1 MIAEAIEKIIGLK
14 RPEKIEVGGFD
25 FVLPDYNKHTPP
37 RASSLTIHTLAGI
50 GDFIESH
57 KALLNSPVIHVVNS
71 GEVRLFS
78 LLDEKHRDREN
89 YCTAKLA
96 RGEFDFGSFL
106 DLEKFMI
113 GIQAN
118 FEQDEMTALI
128 QQKIGTIVQDANVAI
143 LDDGISQATTIKT
156 GIAGVANVVVP
167 NPVTLRPHRT
177 FSEVEQPAS
186 AFVLRIKE
194 GGRIALFEADG
205 GSWGLEAIKNI
216 AEWLEEKNPGIPV
229 IA

>member
-14 RPEKIEVGGFD
+14 RPEKITVGKFD
-25 FVLPDYNKHTPP
+25 YVLPKYTKHIPP
-37 RASSLTIHTLAGI
+37 RASALTIHTLAGI
-50 GDFIESH
+50 GDFLESH
-57 KALLNSPVIHVVNS
+57 KELVKSPVIHVVGS
-71 GEVRLFS
+71 GEVKVFS

-96 RGEFDFGSFL
+96 RGEFPFGSFL

-118 FEQDEMTALI
+118 FEQDEMTTLI

-143 LDDGISQATTIKT
+143 LDDGVSQATTIKK
-156 GIAGVANVVVP
+156 GVAGVENVVVP

-177 FSEVEQPAS
+177 FSEVDQPAS
-186 AFVLRIKE
+186 EFVLRIRE
-194 GGRIALFEADG
+194 GARVALYEADG
-205 GSWGLEAIKNI
+205 GSWELEAIKNI
-216 AEWLEEKNPGIPV
+216 AEWLKEKNPGIPV